1 MEFEIGYL
9 GLLLTSFLAATFL
22 PITSEV
28 FLVSMLVLGYD
39 PVISLL
45 YASVGNAAGG
55 WLNYFIGRLG
65 NPEWLKRLKISQD
78 KILSWKSKVQRFGHW
93 LGLLSWLPLIGDV
106 MATALGFFRSPW
118 GPSFLF
124 IFIGKFL
131 RYLVIVLWFNLGWL

>member
-28 FLVSMLVLGYD
+28 FLVSMLVLRYD
-39 PVISLL
+39 PLMSLL

-78 KILSWKSKVQRFGHW
+78 KILSWKYKVQRYGHW
-93 LGLLSWLPLIGDV
+93 LGLLSWLPFIGDI

-118 GPSFLF
+118 VPSFIF

-131 RYLVIVLWFNLGWL
+131 RYLVIILLFKLGWF

>member
-39 PVISLL
+39 PLISLL

>member
-9 GLLLTSFLAATFL
+9 GLLLTSFMAATFL

-39 PVISLL
+39 PLISLL